1 MKRKKQRSKK
11 KVGAQ
16 AKLIKKMRAS
26 GKKVSIAPKG
36 IEKMSEVIEDFAKPL
51 LVGCTSDEH
60 RKTAI
65 QFAIIVWNLSLLPED
80 AQDNGIQVIINT
92 LSSPGNLDEINQLKG
107 DINSLLNRKKVI
119 FPHIQRAVV
128 EYQFSGVGSNLR
140 LEIASSD

>member
-1 MKRKKQRSKK
+1 MKRKKQKSKK

-26 GKKVSIAPKG
+26 GKRVSVAPKG
-36 IEKMSEVIEDFAKPL
+36 IEKMSEVIENFSEPL

-60 RKTAI
+60 RKSAI
-65 QFAIIVWNLSLLPED
+65 QFAIIVWNLSMLPED
-80 AQDNGIQVIINT
+80 EQDNCIQVTVNT
-92 LSSPGNLDEINQLKG
+92 LSASGNIDEISQLKG
-107 DINSLLNRKKVI
+107 DINSLLNRKKVM

-128 EYQFSGVGSNLR
+128 DYQFSGFGSNLR